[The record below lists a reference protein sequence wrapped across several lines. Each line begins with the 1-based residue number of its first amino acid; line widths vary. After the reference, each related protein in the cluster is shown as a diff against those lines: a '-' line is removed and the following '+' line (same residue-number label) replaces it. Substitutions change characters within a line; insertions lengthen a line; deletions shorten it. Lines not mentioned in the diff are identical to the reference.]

1 VVRCGLFRR
10 SGSGVACSGVARSGV
25 EWLGEAVEV
34 RSAQVWFGQAR
45 HGGCGLERLG
55 KVR

>member
-1 VVRCGLFRR
+1 MVR
-10 SGSGVACSGVARSGV
+10 SGWAWS
-25 EWLGEAVEV
+25 GEAVEV
-34 RSAQVWFGQAR
+34 RFAQVWFGQAR

>member
-1 VVRCGLFRR
+1 
-10 SGSGVACSGVARSGV
+10 VACSGVARSGV